1 MTLVLSRLTP
11 YGIAMAADTAV
22 TVEFEFPEETLQR
35 TYTDARK
42 LQKIPQL
49 NAGISWW
56 GEGIIDGIFADLWLE
71 RFIRDNSAESLEE
84 FAISLQN
91 ELRRLGFTIPEDAST
106 STLRDGTIGF
116 HLAGF
121 VEYNNRRIP
130 SLYHIH
136 NGRSIYYR
144 TVDPHIVN
152 ANHDFPPLRVIE
164 HWSNREWPGLRNG
177 DYRPYAV
184 LSNYLA
190 GFFRQLHGNPDMCTA
205 GGDRFQIPYPLN
217 LETISEFLRFNIRL
231 VKDIYD
237 LSNYPLIIG
246 GRVTTLT
253 ITEDGIHSYSTT

>member
-1 MTLVLSRLTP
+1 MTLVLSKLTP
-11 YGIAMAADTAV
+11 YGIAMAADTAI
-22 TVEFEFPEETLQR
+22 TVKFEFPDETLER
-35 TYTDARK
+35 TYADAKK

-56 GEGIIDGIFADLWLE
+56 GEGRINGIFADLWLE
-71 RFIRDNSAESLEE
+71 RFIKNSSAESLEE

-91 ELRRLGFTIPEDAST
+91 ELRRLELTIPEGAST

-136 NGRSIYYR
+136 NGKSVLYP

-164 HWSNREWPGLRNG
+164 HWSRREWPGLRNG

-184 LSNYLA
+184 LYNYLS
-190 GFFRQLHGNPDMCTA
+190 GFYRQLHEDPDMRA
-205 GGDRFQIPYPLN
+205 ADDDPFIIPHPLN
-217 LETISEFLRFNIRL
+217 LETISEFLRFNIKL
-231 VKDIYD
+231 VRDIYA
-237 LSNYPLIIG
+237 LSNYPPIIG

-253 ITEDGIHSYSTT
+253 INENGIRSYSTI